1 MNFSQYPPPVDLL
14 LPLTCQKHLPA
25 SRTTPHELEEHCVL
39 YNVFVCL
46 FQLFFC
52 CCSCFPFVVD
62 GVRCAALICEHVQSY
77 GIQPSVHEGL
87 SSFKGIKNAKPGK
100 KRWDTSFCF
109 LSFVDKRK
117 LLKVL
122 GNSHVHSFSMQMSS
136 QTAAHPCR
144 VCFGFTTAANPFR
157 HENWFKRCC
166 VCMCESACLFY
177 CCLTLVSESPLSV
190 AERSKL
196 MYVYC
201 YSHLMMTMVMM
212 IIIIIIHSI
221 P

>member
-1 MNFSQYPPPVDLL
+1 MQHSYVNMSKVMGNN
-14 LPLTCQKHLPA
+14 PA
-25 SRTTPHELEEHCVL
+25 FMRVYQVLRELKMQNQE
-39 YNVFVCL
+39 
-46 FQLFFC
+46 
-52 CCSCFPFVVD
+52 
-62 GVRCAALICEHVQSY
+62 
-77 GIQPSVHEGL
+77 
-87 SSFKGIKNAKPGK
+87 K

-157 HENWFKRCC
+157 LENWFKRCC

-190 AERSKL
+190 AER
-196 MYVYC
+196 
-201 YSHLMMTMVMM
+201 
-212 IIIIIIHSI
+212 
-221 P
+221 PN